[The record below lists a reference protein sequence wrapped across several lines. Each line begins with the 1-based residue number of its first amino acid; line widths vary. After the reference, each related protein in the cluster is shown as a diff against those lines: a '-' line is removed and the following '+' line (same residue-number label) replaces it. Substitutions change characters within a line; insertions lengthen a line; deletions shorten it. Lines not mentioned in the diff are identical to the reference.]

1 MTSEKETPE
10 NKKKA
15 SLKTM
20 TEDLQAAKNE
30 TGVESEGF
38 QQSFIVKIKKLKNT
52 VKTSMVNRSKRV
64 EKWHKKVAAW
74 PLERLVKIGR
84 LEQAA
89 GDMIA
94 IQGKSIAHGYDLA
107 RTVVIKVD
115 DIADEILTCVE
126 KRRAA

>member
-10 NKKKA
+10 TKKKA

-30 TGVESEGF
+30 SGVESQGF
-38 QQSFIVKIKKLKNT
+38 QQSLIVTMKKLKNT
-52 VKTSMVNRSKRV
+52 VKTSMVDRSKRV
-64 EKWHKKVAAW
+64 EQWHKKVAAW

>member
-1 MTSEKETPE
+1 MTSEKEMPE

-20 TEDLQAAKNE
+20 TGDLQEEKNE
-30 TGVESEGF
+30 VGVESEGL
-38 QQSFIVKIKKLKNT
+38 QRSFIVKMKKFKNT
-52 VKTSMVNRSKRV
+52 MKTSMVNRSKRV

-94 IQGKSIAHGYDLA
+94 IQGKSITHGYDLA

-115 DIADEILTCVE
+115 DIADEILTRVE
-126 KRRAA
+126 KRCAA